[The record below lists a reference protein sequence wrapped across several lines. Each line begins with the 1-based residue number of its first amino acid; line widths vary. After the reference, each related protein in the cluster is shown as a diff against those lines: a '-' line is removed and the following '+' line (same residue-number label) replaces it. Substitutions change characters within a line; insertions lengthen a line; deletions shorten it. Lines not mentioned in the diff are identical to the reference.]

1 LGVQVK
7 YGLPALI
14 ALALLGCAQK
24 PPGEAPAVLA
34 RTVTVN
40 GLDIGVTRLT
50 ETSWGAWLVG
60 PSLIGPSPAKIR
72 AAERK
77 AIEQVSACKVTKAT
91 PGDNP
96 MRAEYVELTVAC

>member
-1 LGVQVK
+1 
-7 YGLPALI
+7 LI
-14 ALALLGCAQK
+14 ALALLGCAQE
-24 PPGEAPAVLA
+24 PPVETPAVLA

-60 PSLIGPSPAKIR
+60 PSLIGPSPAKVR

-77 AIEQVSACKVTKAT
+77 AIEQVSACRVTNVT

>member
-1 LGVQVK
+1 MR

-14 ALALLGCAQK
+14 ALALLGCTQK
-24 PPGEAPAVLA
+24 PSEPPAVLS
-34 RTVTVN
+34 RTVPVN

-50 ETSWGAWLVG
+50 ETVWGAWLVG
-60 PSLIGPSPAKIR
+60 PSLIGPSPAKVR

-77 AIEQVSACKVTKAT
+77 AIEQVSACKVTKVT

>member
-1 LGVQVK
+1 MR

-24 PPGEAPAVLA
+24 QPDETPAVLS

-40 GLDIGVTRLT
+40 SLHIGVTRLT
-50 ETSWGAWLVG
+50 ETVWGAWLVG
-60 PSLIGPSPAKIR
+60 PSLIGPSPAKVR

-77 AIEQVSACKVTKAT
+77 AIEQVSACKVTNVA

>member
-1 LGVQVK
+1 M
-7 YGLPALI
+7 
-14 ALALLGCAQK
+14 
-24 PPGEAPAVLA
+24 
-34 RTVTVN
+34 
-40 GLDIGVTRLT
+40 
-50 ETSWGAWLVG
+50 G
-60 PSLIGPSPAKIR
+60 PSLIGLSPAKVR

>member
-1 LGVQVK
+1 MR
-7 YGLPALI
+7 YGLPALA

-24 PPGEAPAVLA
+24 PPPSEPSAVLS

-40 GLDIGVTRLT
+40 GLNIGVTRLT
-50 ETSWGAWLVG
+50 ESSWGAWLVG
-60 PSLIGPSPAKIR
+60 PSLIGPSPAKVR

-77 AIEQVSACKVTKAT
+77 AIEQVSACKITSVT
-91 PGDNP
+91 PRDNP

>member
-1 LGVQVK
+1 MD
-7 YGLPALI
+7 
-14 ALALLGCAQK
+14 
-24 PPGEAPAVLA
+24 
-34 RTVTVN
+34 

-50 ETSWGAWLVG
+50 TASWGAWLVG
-60 PSLIGPSPAKIR
+60 PSLIVSSPAKVR

-77 AIEQVSACKVTKAT
+77 AIEQISACKVTSVV

>member
-1 LGVQVK
+1 MR

-14 ALALLGCAQK
+14 ALALLGCTQK
-24 PPGEAPAVLA
+24 PSEPPAVLS

-40 GLDIGVTRLT
+40 GLDIGITRLT
-50 ETSWGAWLVG
+50 EATWGAWLVG
-60 PSLIGPSPAKIR
+60 PSLIGPSPAKVR

-77 AIEQVSACKVTKAT
+77 AIEQVSACKVTKVT

>member
-1 LGVQVK
+1 MR

-14 ALALLGCAQK
+14 ALALLGCAQQ
-24 PPGEAPAVLA
+24 PPSEQAVVLS
-34 RTVTVN
+34 RTLTVN
-40 GLDIGVTRLT
+40 GLDIGVTRLS
-50 ETSWGAWLVG
+50 ESVWGAWLVG
-60 PSLIGPSPAKIR
+60 PSLIGPSPAKVR

-77 AIEQVSACKVTKAT
+77 AIEQVSACKVTKVT

>member
-1 LGVQVK
+1 MR

-14 ALALLGCAQK
+14 ALALLGCTQK
-24 PPGEAPAVLA
+24 PPAETPVVLS

-50 ETSWGAWLVG
+50 QSTWGAWLVG
-60 PSLIGPSPAKIR
+60 PSLIGPSQAKVR

-77 AIEQVSACKVTKAT
+77 AIEQVSACKVTKVT

>member
-1 LGVQVK
+1 MGVQVR

-14 ALALLGCAQK
+14 ALVLLGCTQQ
-24 PPGEAPAVLA
+24 PGEAPAVLS
-34 RTVTVN
+34 RTVPVN

-50 ETSWGAWLVG
+50 ETVWGAWLVG
-60 PSLIGPSPAKIR
+60 PSLIGLSPAKVR

-77 AIEQVSACKVTKAT
+77 AIEQVSACKVTKVT

>member
-1 LGVQVK
+1 LGVQVRF
-7 YGLPALI
+7 GLPALI
-14 ALALLGCAQK
+14 ALALLGCTQK
-24 PPGEAPAVLA
+24 PSESPAALS

-50 ETSWGAWLVG
+50 ETVWGAWLVG
-60 PSLIGPSPAKIR
+60 PSLIGPSPAKVR